1 MNVSSHSSSPRGG
14 PLHGTGGCGGFTY
27 IGLLIAVALA
37 GVALAGAGTFWSVE
51 AQREDEAQLLFAG
64 DQIRAALQS
73 YVDGSPDGVRRLPR
87 SLADLLEDRRFPVTR
102 RHLRRLY
109 PDPATAGGEWVVI
122 RDPNGA
128 ILGVRSA
135 SARTPLK
142 RANFPEGYSA
152 FVDAKTL
159 ADWRFVYDQSAQRP
173 AETRG
178 ANR

>member
-1 MNVSSHSSSPRGG
+1 MNASSFPSLRLAAPRRR
-14 PLHGTGGCGGFTY
+14 PESCGGFTY

-51 AQREDEAQLLFAG
+51 AQREHEAQLLFAG

-73 YVDGSPDGVRRLPR
+73 YVENSPDGVRRLPT
-87 SLADLLEDRRFPVTR
+87 SLAELLEDRRARVTR

-128 ILGVRSA
+128 ILGVHSA
-135 SARTPLK
+135 SARRPLK
-142 RANFPEGYSA
+142 RADFPEEYAGFA
-152 FVDAKTL
+152 DAKSL
-159 ADWRFVYDQSAQRP
+159 ADWRFVYDRSAPWP
-173 AETRG
+173 ARTPAADR
-178 ANR
+178 